1 MTEAVQPTTPE
12 AATARLNDLSA
23 DSTWA
28 GKVLA
33 QDPVAFGE
41 MQSLA
46 KVIAGEAAP
55 PAAGTI
61 EAMSLDT
68 TRVNDAK
75 MLNDYLATAGENGFP
90 ELKSAA
96 GKDMVEM
103 LNGKPVSEE
112 IHNAVK
118 AKLDSM
124 LKDKDWVT
132 RFENREQ
139 RAMTEFQIA
148 TVILSA
154 PVMGKAA

>member
-12 AATARLNDLSA
+12 AATARLTELS
-23 DSTWA
+23 SNTEW
-28 GKVLA
+28 G
-33 QDPVAFGE
+33 
-41 MQSLA
+41 S
-46 KVIAGEAAP
+46 KVIGKDPATFAEFQNLTRLIASDP
-55 PAAGTI
+55 PAAAGTV

-68 TRVNDAK
+68 TRANDAK

-90 ELKSAA
+90 ELTSAA

-103 LNGKPVSEE
+103 LNGKPVSQQ
-112 IHNAVK
+112 IHDAVK

-139 RAMTEFQIA
+139 RAMREFQIA
-148 TVILSA
+148 TVILTA
-154 PVMGKAA
+154 EVAQKAA